1 MLSHYCPPPIVFT
14 LPCLSCNS
22 LREHSLPVGRRW
34 PRIGFIVVQTDS
46 PFKSCGTEEPLAR
59 QKKIL
64 LRCIFSLHAGATL
77 LFFECELVLPQRRE
91 RGSLRR
97 TRVKIEVNIVCRPTT
112 LPP

>member
-14 LPCLSCNS
+14 LPCLFCNS

-46 PFKSCGTEEPLAR
+46 PFKSCGTEERLAR

-64 LRCIFSLHAGATL
+64 LMCIFSLHAGATL
-77 LFFECELVLPQRRE
+77 VFCECELLLLHRRE
-91 RGSLRR
+91 PGSLSR
-97 TRVKIEVNIVCRPTT
+97 TS
-112 LPP
+112 